1 MYGQHPG
8 RMLGVEGWG
17 GDHFYV
23 FTFLHVLE
31 HSEHICLF
39 FSIIFDGIKM
49 IIFTEGGGGTLPP
62 FAENCTKNYF

>member
-8 RMLGVEGWG
+8 RMLGVGVG

-39 FSIIFDGIKM
+39 FSIIFDGIKL

-62 FAENCTKNYF
+62 FAENCTKNDF

>member
-8 RMLGVEGWG
+8 RMLGVGGGG

-31 HSEHICLF
+31 HSEHICFFQLF
-39 FSIIFDGIKM
+39 LMG
-49 IIFTEGGGGTLPP
+49 
-62 FAENCTKNYF
+62 